1 MSTIKILMNE
11 INLFTLM
18 NWRFSEENKEKA

>member
-1 MSTIKILMNE
+1 MSTIKILMNK
-11 INLFTLM
+11 INLFALM

>member
-1 MSTIKILMNE
+1 MSTITILMNE